1 MSRCERYVVIITPK
15 SIRIFSVT
23 GTLKHAIREK
33 IGLKVITYNLIVL
46 SDIEAGKKP
55 RKIMKIASC

>member
-1 MSRCERYVVIITPK
+1 MIITPK